1 MSLDMGAALG
11 LARSLAI
18 YYGQP
23 WKRAAMR
30 RFYAG
35 LLRPGDL
42 VFDIGA
48 HVGSRT
54 RVFRAIGARVVA
66 LEPNPM
72 LAAFLARP
80 LPKEGIV
87 LASEA
92 VGAEPG
98 VLRLRI
104 SRRHPTVSSGAPGW
118 IDAAGRTA
126 GFRAVAW
133 DETAIVPVTTLDRLI
148 AAYGRPDFVKIDV
161 EGMEPAILAGLSSPL
176 PLLSF
181 EYLPAVRDGAFA
193 SIDRLSALGLYRFNR
208 VEGERQRFVSAEWG
222 DADAMRAILA
232 ALPANASSGDI
243 YARLEGAS

>member
-1 MSLDMGAALG
+1 MSLDPRAAMG
-11 LARSLAI
+11 LARSLAL

-23 WKRAAMR
+23 WKRIAMR
-30 RFYAG
+30 RFYAP
-35 LLRPGDL
+35 LIRPGDL

-54 RVFRAIGARVVA
+54 RIFHALGARVVA
-66 LEPNPM
+66 LEPTPM
-72 LAAFLARP
+72 LAAFLART
-80 LPKEGIV
+80 LPKGGIV
-87 LASEA
+87 LAPEA

-98 VLRLRI
+98 VLKLAI
-104 SRRHPTVSSGAPGW
+104 SRRHPTVSSGVPDW

-148 AAYGRPDFVKIDV
+148 AAHGRPDFVKIDV

-193 SIDRLSALGLYRFNR
+193 SIDRLSALGRYRFNR
-208 VEGERQRFVSAEWG
+208 VEGERQHFVSADWC
-222 DADAMRAILA
+222 DADAMRRTLA
-232 ALPANASSGDI
+232 ALPADAPSGDI
-243 YARLEGAS
+243 YARLEDGS